1 MKAAAAAVMGVENT
15 RGTHTAFSFLK
26 PGAFLCGA
34 GSTLLDFQADTR
46 KYSTSAWSMR
56 TLSAGPF
63 YTPAAVQPAL
73 TDAQGVSFPSAVI
86 FIDLGKE
93 SDVVSLGTMT
103 MLR

>member
-15 RGTHTAFSFLK
+15 EGHTQLSPFLLEQE
-26 PGAFLCGA
+26 ALCLTFRQRQESTARVCGA
-34 GSTLLDFQADTR
+34 CAHSLLG
-46 KYSTSAWSMR
+46 
-56 TLSAGPF
+56 LSILQQQCSP
-63 YTPAAVQPAL
+63 TL